1 MALAMYQ
8 WGFYYREVLARFN
21 GLLDE
26 ELRYASPSPTD
37 LADGRALRLALTTR
51 SRVTVYADRAD
62 SEEDPETWPEP
73 FELWSNQVSAPAIS
87 VEKTWKTFFNETV
100 GLYNFP
106 ELVEH
111 FALLSLSDDPAA
123 EAELLAT
130 WGVNHDEGTYVQRSR
145 FDACP

>member
-1 MALAMYQ
+1 M
-8 WGFYYREVLARFN
+8 
-21 GLLDE
+21 
-26 ELRYASPSPTD
+26 
-37 LADGRALRLALTTR
+37 
-51 SRVTVYADRAD
+51 
-62 SEEDPETWPEP
+62 DPETWPEA
-73 FELWSNQVSAPAIS
+73 FELWSNQLSSPAIS

-130 WGVNHDEGTYVQRSR
+130 WGVNRDEGTYVQRSR